1 MPSTNR
7 LKVTFLM
14 EQHVGLKT
22 YYQNLRDQID
32 KIDKIESHWVHI
44 TYNHPLHT
52 VSRLSKLNSRVFGPL
67 YGRWETIQGLRRKPY
82 DIAFSH
88 TQVPAA
94 MAKRQ
99 IQKKPY
105 ILASDVT
112 PILYDKIGK
121 HYQHHP
127 EKFDFLENLK
137 FNANVDLFNKAEK
150 FITWSQWAASSL
162 ISDYQMPKNK
172 VEVIP
177 VGLDRSIWSNSEKS
191 RTSNSVPRILF
202 IGGDFHRK
210 GGDLVLNAFRSLP
223 KGTAELHIVTRSDIP
238 VEDHVFIY
246 RNMMPNSQAIIDL
259 YHQSDIFVLPTNAD
273 SFGIV
278 FLEAMATGLPIIAT
292 NIAAIPEIVAHGVN
306 GYLISPNDY
315 DALQTALAD
324 LVNDPEKRREMGEQG
339 LRRVNERFDAG
350 KNAHAVANELFNMY
364 GPPFREMALA

>member
-1 MPSTNR
+1 M
-7 LKVTFLM
+7 
-14 EQHVGLKT
+14 
-22 YYQNLRDQID
+22 
-32 KIDKIESHWVHI
+32 DKIEQIDSHWVHI
-44 TYNHPLHT
+44 TYNHPLHALH
-52 VSRLSKLNSRVFGPL
+52 RLGALNSKVFGPL
-67 YGRWETIQGLRRKPY
+67 YGRWETIRGLRSKPY

-127 EKFDFLENLK
+127 EKLEFLEKLK

-150 FITWSQWAASSL
+150 FITWSQWAANSL

-177 VGLDRSIWSNSEKS
+177 VGLDRAVWSNSDKS
-191 RTSNSVPRILF
+191 RESNSVPRILF
-202 IGGDFHRK
+202 IGGDFYRK
-210 GGDLVLNAFRSLP
+210 GGDLVLKAFRSLP
-223 KGTAELHIVTRSDIP
+223 KGKAELHIVTRSDIP
-238 VEDHVFIY
+238 VEEHVFIY
-246 RNMMPNSQAIIDL
+246 RNMTPNSQAIIDI

-292 NIAAIPEIVAHGVN
+292 NIAAIPEIVVHGEN
-306 GYLISPNDY
+306 GYLMAPNDY
-315 DALQTALAD
+315 DALQEAMTD
-324 LVNDPEKRREMGEQG
+324 LVNDPAKRKEMGRRG
-339 LRRVNERFDAG
+339 LRRINERFDSG
-350 KNAHAVANELFNMY
+350 KNANAVANELFNIY